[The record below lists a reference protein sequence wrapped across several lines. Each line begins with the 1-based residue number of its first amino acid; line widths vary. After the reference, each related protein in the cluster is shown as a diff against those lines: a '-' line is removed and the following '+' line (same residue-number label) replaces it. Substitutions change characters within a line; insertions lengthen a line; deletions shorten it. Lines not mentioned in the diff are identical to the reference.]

1 MKNPFHKKEIS
12 PQETFIRS
20 FLDCIAPGV
29 VKFEVDHYIF
39 GNTYRC
45 VWALREYPA
54 STESQAILR
63 HLGEKSGVTLRIYCR
78 QVSPGEE
85 DRIIDN
91 ANKKNKLDGS
101 DPNKL
106 RQAVE
111 AESNLRDVADLVH
124 KMHREHEPLLHCAVY
139 LEMTAGSMEHLRQ
152 LQTDVLTELVRCKLN
167 VDKLLLRQKQGFYC
181 ASPVG
186 YNALG
191 REFERVLPAG
201 SVANLYPFNYSGKTD
216 PNGFYTREGIATMR
230 SRMTNAIFHEEMKEL
245 YIKKDAAYKESIQTA
260 KESLLLY
267 IRMLENSESADP
279 VIEQKL
285 WELSH
290 ALEQVDGKH
299 VYAYLPKEVKTQV
312 DEIMERLAQL
322 PEVAACYD
330 QWWRLKDEIAGY
342 YGRNTPPHQP
352 LVQQKEFRTIKNF
365 IIREA
370 ETLREPTP
378 VQASADAEQD
388 KPQESSTETL
398 TAVQQPQPAPLQN
411 ALTADAVMQLLHHM
425 SRMFRSNM
433 PVIPLVLRIDSKR
446 RRRLQEKRMAMG
458 HKRDDHEDEQFYH
471 VNDNTMQ

>member
-1 MKNPFHKKEIS
+1 MARLIQKSGYIKNDKATGYMAYVATRDGVEIIQSTEPVTKK
-12 PQETFIRS
+12 QEQFIKRLLKDFPDAKELFEYSDYIQTPNRGTASAFIATALDTHLHEVESESGYMSYIAQRPRAEKHGGHGLFSEADTTELKAAKAELKAHSGKVWTFIFS
-20 FLDCIAPGV
+20 
-29 VKFEVDHYIF
+29 
-39 GNTYRC
+39 
-45 VWALREYPA
+45 LRREDA
-54 STESQAILR
+54 ER
-63 HLGEKSGVTLRIYCR
+63 LGY
-78 QVSPGEE
+78 
-85 DRIIDN
+85 
-91 ANKKNKLDGS
+91 NKAAAWRN
-101 DPNKL
+101 
-106 RQAVE
+106 
-111 AESNLRDVADLVH
+111 
-124 KMHREHEPLLHCAVY
+124 
-139 LEMTAGSMEHLRQ
+139 
-152 LQTDVLTELVRCKLN
+152 
-167 VDKLLLRQKQGFYC
+167 LLRQESAAIAEAMRIHPNDFRWYAAYHDEGHHPHVHMMVWSAEPEK
-181 ASPVG
+181 G
-186 YNALG
+186 YL
-191 REFERVLPAG
+191 
-201 SVANLYPFNYSGKTD
+201 
-216 PNGFYTREGIATMR
+216 TREGIATMR

-398 TAVQQPQPAPLQN
+398 TAVQQPLPEMPRT
-411 ALTADAVMQLLHHM
+411 ALPADAVMQLLLHM
-425 SRMFRSNM
+425 SRMFRGNM
-433 PVIPLVLRIDSKR
+433 PVIPPALHIDSKR

-458 HKRDDHEDEQFYH
+458 HKQDDHEDERLYH
-471 VNDNTMQ
+471 VNDNAMQ